1 MSHSEHSLPPEDAG
15 CVLVV
20 DDNAEVRE
28 LLCVALHTAGFD
40 VIPAGTQLEL
50 QRRLAEAQPD
60 ALVINLQRSEAD
72 GLAVLSRMRA
82 RQALHHVPILF
93 LSGSDDDELRWRA
106 VSAGADWVG
115 VRPLGMHVLRQ
126 QVKELV
132 RNGRPRVRSVR
143 RPRWRAYLARK

>member
-1 MSHSEHSLPPEDAG
+1 MSNSEHSRQPEDSG

-20 DDNAEVRE
+20 DDNPDVRE
-28 LLCVALHTAGFD
+28 LLCVALQTAGFD

-60 ALVINLQRSEAD
+60 ALVIDLQRSEAD

-82 RQALHHVPILF
+82 RQSLHDVPILF
-93 LSGSDDDELRWRA
+93 LSGSDDVAFHWRA

-115 VRPLGMHVLRQ
+115 VRPLGMHELRE
-126 QVKELV
+126 QVTELV
-132 RNGRPRVRSVR
+132 RNGRPRVRSGR
-143 RPRWRAYLARK
+143 RQRWRACLAQK